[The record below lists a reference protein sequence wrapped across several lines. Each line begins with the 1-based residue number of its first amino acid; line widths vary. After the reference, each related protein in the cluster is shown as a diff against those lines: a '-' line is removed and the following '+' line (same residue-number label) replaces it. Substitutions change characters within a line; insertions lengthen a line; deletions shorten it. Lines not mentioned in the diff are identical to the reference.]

1 MVKSDALSNP
11 PTMIEGVDA
20 VSQTDSIDLKTR
32 VEVLEKNVET
42 LLRQL
47 NVVSEQLNLPQRQLL
62 QAPAPR

>member
-1 MVKSDALSNP
+1 MVKPDALSNA
-11 PTMIEGVDA
+11 TTTIEGVDA
-20 VSQTDSIDLKTR
+20 MSQTDSIGLKTR